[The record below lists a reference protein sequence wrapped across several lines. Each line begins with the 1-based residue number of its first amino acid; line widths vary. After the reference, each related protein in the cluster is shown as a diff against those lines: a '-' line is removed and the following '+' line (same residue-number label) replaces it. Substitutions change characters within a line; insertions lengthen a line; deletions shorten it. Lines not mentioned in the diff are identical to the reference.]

1 MLITDIEP
9 IDKWGKNLLTEKDPD
24 KVIDDI
30 IEEPLRKAC
39 KVFRKK
45 GIKTVMSSANKN
57 NVLED
62 GDKPIEKADV
72 YGSGQQFLKDR
83 PTYEDAGKGYAW
95 IMLDF
100 ETFSDENK
108 DWLFSL
114 EGRKGENGEP
124 LGEKAIW
131 FVNPCEMGSI
141 KYSLKVGKIDYEL
154 LEATMPKEKIPRGI
168 EIDERAKEF
177 EKRHI
182 VLAYHWRIISSTNC
196 NIKNAS
202 K

>member
-1 MLITDIEP
+1 MEESKMLITDIEP
-9 IDKWGKNLLTEKDPD
+9 IDKWGKNLLKEEEYNAEKL
-24 KVIDDI
+24 IDAI
-30 IEEPLRKAC
+30 IEAPLRTAC
-39 KVFRKK
+39 RIFRQK
-45 GIKTVMSSANKN
+45 GIQTVMSSANKN
-57 NVLED
+57 NVLKAGE
-62 GDKPIEKADV
+62 KPIEKQDV
-72 YGSGQQFLKDR
+72 YGSGQQFREDR

-100 ETFSDENK
+100 DTLSDENK

-154 LEATMPKEKIPRGI
+154 LEATMPKEKIP
-168 EIDERAKEF
+168 
-177 EKRHI
+177 
-182 VLAYHWRIISSTNC
+182 
-196 NIKNAS
+196 
-202 K
+202 